1 MKKQALIGLTALLL
15 NCTPTPNYD
24 TTPAKVQLAQCLA
37 EKGAV
42 MYGSEWC
49 GWCSKQKKDFGEEAW
64 EAFKNNYFNCE
75 GSKDEQR
82 LCDAKAIKSYPY
94 WEFKDGKSRKG
105 YQFLEDLAVISG
117 CR

>member
-1 MKKQALIGLTALLL
+1 
-15 NCTPTPNYD
+15 
-24 TTPAKVQLAQCLA
+24 
-37 EKGAV
+37 
-42 MYGSEWC
+42 MYGAEWC
-49 GWCSKQKKDFGEEAW
+49 PACYIQEKKIFGPEAW

-82 LCDAKAIKSYPY
+82 LCEAKKIESYPY

-105 YQFLEDLAVISG
+105 YQFLEDLADISG